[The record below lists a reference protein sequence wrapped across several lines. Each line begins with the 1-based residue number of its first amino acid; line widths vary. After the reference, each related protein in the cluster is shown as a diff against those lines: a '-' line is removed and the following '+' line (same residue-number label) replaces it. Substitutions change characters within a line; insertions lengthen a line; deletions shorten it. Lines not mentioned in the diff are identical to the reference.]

1 VVNSVQPDTSAA
13 VVVIFACGCVWIQR
27 EMWPALMVVFP
38 STSTA
43 GGMNFMCSQIH
54 GEGCDFGGVLSGG
67 GVSRNSDVG
76 IGINRGGL
84 GSGVAHP
91 VKDIATNA

>member
-1 VVNSVQPDTSAA
+1 
-13 VVVIFACGCVWIQR
+13 
-27 EMWPALMVVFP
+27 MWPALMVVFP